1 MERQGQC
8 KCRILLHLSIIGVCL
23 LSVFKY
29 EKGGITKMK
38 KWLRTLTMTA
48 AAVVALTACGAGE
61 EPETTTDE
69 ATPSEEPAGENED
82 FKVSMVTDVG
92 GIDDKSFNQSA
103 WEGLSAFGQEKGLE
117 EGTDYRYL
125 QSATMDDF
133 EPNLRSLVR
142 EESDLVWGI
151 GFLMEDAV
159 RTIAEQNEDGQLAI
173 VDTVVLDAEGNPYE
187 NVANVTFKEHEGSFL
202 VGVIAGLQTEGN
214 KVGFI
219 GGVESELIKK
229 FENGFKAGVKAVN
242 PDAEI
247 LTQYAESFNDA
258 TRGQQIANNMYGQG
272 ADIIYHAAGGAGNGL
287 FTEAI
292 NRARNGEAV
301 WAIGVDRDQHEEGLY
316 GEESVTLTSMVKRVD
331 TAVYLVSERTMNGD
345 FPGGEILEYGLE
357 EDAVGIAPT
366 TDNVTEEALAAVEDY
381 KAQIQA
387 GEISVPQTDDEYEEY
402 LSSL

>member
-1 MERQGQC
+1 
-8 KCRILLHLSIIGVCL
+8 
-23 LSVFKY
+23 
-29 EKGGITKMK
+29 MK

-159 RTIAEQNEDGQLAI
+159 RTIAEQNEDAQLAI

-292 NRARNGEAV
+292 NRARNGEVV

-331 TAVYLVSERTMNGD
+331 TAVYLVTERTMNGD

-366 TDNVTEEALAAVEDY
+366 TDNVTEEALAAVEEY